1 MSNETATTSLNDVI
15 ESVAISNIKSVA
27 EQPAMLSNLAYSNLV
42 SNTNV
47 SQQNAVSNQQQMNEL
62 SVALLS
68 LIVKSFANSI
78 GSETLVDKSTPS

>member
-1 MSNETATTSLNDVI
+1 MSDEISNASLNDVI

-42 SNTNV
+42 SNANIA
-47 SQQNAVSNQQQMNEL
+47 QQNAVSNQQQMNEL
-62 SVALLS
+62 SVAIIS

-78 GSETLVDKSTPS
+78 KSETPVDSSTPS

>member
-1 MSNETATTSLNDVI
+1 MSDEISNASLNDVI

-42 SNTNV
+42 SNANIA
-47 SQQNAVSNQQQMNEL
+47 QQNAVSNQQQMNEL
-62 SVALLS
+62 SVAIIS

-78 GSETLVDKSTPS
+78 KSETPVDASTPS